1 MSRIDYGPMIDVFTG
16 DYAINY
22 GNNISA
28 LPNGRF
34 VVVWNNHDT
43 NPYTIMGVVYNAN
56 GSVGTGFTVNTSS
69 GYVYDSPD
77 VTSLANGQFV
87 VAWIGETADSYS
99 EVDAQ
104 IFNSNGTPTTVE
116 FSTDELAGQ
125 WPSMTVLKNGNLVIV
140 GTSATSNV
148 GTVEVYNPN
157 GTIVSG
163 DTYTLPPYVDF
174 PKVAALPSGGFVVD
188 WMYYNA
194 YQYHLY
200 AKFFD
205 ASGLP
210 TAQGPVLIGSGA
222 QNFVNVAALING
234 KVVFTWCSGTGATG
248 NNGGVNSSV
257 NMRIMNSDGTPFT
270 NKLVLGTL
278 ANATYVPTPAIC
290 ALPDGQFIITW
301 APSNISST
309 QVSSSSVVGQLF
321 DAFGGEIG
329 KPFTI
334 SKPSE
339 SDQYANVTALTNGRV
354 AVTWDAFNYDTG
366 YNYINAQIVNLNPL
380 GKDLAI
386 AECEIATQVTNQKQL
401 YNSGQSVFY
410 LDDAALVASLANDI
424 DPGGLN
430 RDYILSST
438 GYTNTYGYIPP
449 GYLNPQRLAQDFSNP
464 DYDQCVALVLA
475 LDPTLPFD
483 TNQWVE
489 GSKQVA
495 QFDFGVD
502 FNQHA

>member
-1 MSRIDYGPMIDVFTG
+1 MIDVFTG
-16 DYAINY
+16 DYALNLGY
-22 GNNISA
+22 NISA

-34 VVVWNNHDT
+34 VVVWNNVDT
-43 NPYTIMGVVYNAN
+43 NPYTIMGAVYNAN
-56 GSVGTGFTVNTSS
+56 GSASTTFTVNTGS
-69 GYVYDSPD
+69 GYLYRASPN
-77 VTSLANGQFV
+77 VTSLPSGQFV
-87 VAWIGETADSYS
+87 VAWGIDETAGA

-116 FSTDELAGQ
+116 FSTDVLIGAQ
-125 WPSMTVLKNGNLVIV
+125 PSMTVLKNGNFVIV

-157 GTIVSG
+157 GTLVSG
-163 DTYTLPPYVDF
+163 DTYTLPSYVEF

-222 QNFVNVAALING
+222 QNFVNVAALTNG
-234 KVVFTWCSGTGATG
+234 KVVFTWCSGIGATG
-248 NNGGVNSSV
+248 NNGGANSSV

-290 ALPDGQFIITW
+290 ALPDGQFVITW
-301 APSNISST
+301 TPSNISST

-334 SKPSE
+334 SKPTSE

-380 GKDLAI
+380 GKDLAA
-386 AECEIATQVTNQKQL
+386 AESEIATQILDQKQL

-410 LDDAALVASLANDI
+410 LDDVALVASLANDI

-430 RDYILSST
+430 RDYILSNT

-449 GYLNPQRLAQDFSNP
+449 GYLNPKSLAQNFSNP
-464 DYDQCVALVLA
+464 DYDQRAFVLQHC
-475 LDPTLPFD
+475 LDASDELA
-483 TNQWVE
+483 V
-489 GSKQVA
+489 
-495 QFDFGVD
+495 
-502 FNQHA
+502 